1 MNAISTSQDKAH
13 RCALAV
19 EHEIFPE
26 EVLQL
31 LYGNSKNI
39 YRVLFTIR
47 DTTDTVVSVLYVCH
61 TAQEPITVDDLE
73 DFT

>member
-1 MNAISTSQDKAH
+1 MNAIPTSQDKPH

-19 EHEIFPE
+19 EHEILPE

-31 LYGNSKNI
+31 LYRKSKNV

-47 DTTDTVVSVLYVCH
+47 DTIVSVLYVCH
-61 TAQEPITVDDLE
+61 TSQEPIIVDDLE